1 MIEFCK
7 YLSVK
12 GCTLH
17 YNIQNYTRKL
27 KGRIN
32 YYAPPPPE
40 VLSHKSLIL
49 IKSPA
54 DLDIV

>member
-17 YNIQNYTRKL
+17 YNIQNSTRKL

-32 YYAPPPPE
+32 YYAPPPLLAAASASVAP
-40 VLSHKSLIL
+40 VTKIL
-49 IKSPA
+49 TSTF
-54 DLDIV
+54 